1 MAEYKYVTVSE
12 AFDVLSKQDQVSET
26 EKEAMAYVEKFHS
39 LKASEVKKAHKALKE
54 IGSLPERVMVKIL
67 DLLPKNK
74 ESLVVILN
82 SYSLNLSDEKLDK
95 IVDLVKGLVE

>member
-12 AFDVLSKQDQVSET
+12 AFNVLSKQDQVSET
-26 EKEAMAYVEKFHS
+26 EKEAIAYVEKFHS
-39 LKASEVKKAHKALKE
+39 LKVSEVNKGYKALKE
-54 IGSLPERVMVKIL
+54 IGSLPDRALVKIL

-82 SYSLNLSDEKLDK
+82 SYSLNLSDEKLNK
-95 IVDLVKGLVE
+95 IIDVIKDLVE